1 MNHQWPT
8 TTDNTGFLEPQG
20 GGWCQDVISWFI
32 PFNILNNYSYI
43 MFYAPVINPSFWR
56 GPPPPWEEQRVSFED
71 SFELCDFADIRN
83 ADGAQGELGAP
94 WTVGASPHIIQS
106 SWMTRTWY

>member
-1 MNHQWPT
+1 L
-8 TTDNTGFLEPQG
+8 G
-20 GGWCQDVISWFI
+20 
-32 PFNILNNYSYI
+32 
-43 MFYAPVINPSFWR
+43 
-56 GPPPPWEEQRVSFED
+56 
-71 SFELCDFADIRN
+71 DFADIRN